1 MAVYGWIRS
10 NLNTE
15 GDKGDYLVRF
25 CSSELKEYKDIL
37 WKLSNRM
44 LSTQNRKLDEY
55 KEKQRTWFAGYLDKE
70 QSIYAI
76 ALSGK
81 QEDILNIEYSKR
93 EETRGLYS
101 VLVLAFTDEDAKKVY
116 IKNDNIFKPLKDILI
131 EIINNKDIS
140 NRAIEQDFSD
150 YVEITNSNNDYD
162 DYNIMQSSENLDLK
176 LWNLSHKRNVITGVL
191 TKSDGI
197 KLFSLFPDAIITV
210 AENIPSQKISTI
222 VYDNDK
228 IVNKKTYSNNKYDNF
243 NNKNTIENSNDI
255 NYIFSEENIKKS
267 AELLRKSII
276 KAMDNLSTIY
286 NQNQI
291 SNKKISENKQLFYI
305 KKISELCKLK
315 LSAEQ
320 KLCIEKTA
328 EKISKKIS
336 KKIKPYDYKYKEQLC
351 YFAYMYYYDNEF
363 IEERIEFV
371 LKNWIKQFKKFGEM
385 LDSNYYMS
393 LRLYDELVK
402 KVK

>member
-150 YVEITNSNNDYD
+150 YVELMNSNGDYD
-162 DYNIMQSSENLDLK
+162 NYNIMQSSEDLDLK

-210 AENIPSQKISTI
+210 AENIPSQKILI
-222 VYDNDK
+222 NR
-228 IVNKKTYSNNKYDNF
+228 KKTETKKEIIKPTLNNI
-243 NNKNTIENSNDI
+243 IEQQNSNETINNI
-255 NYIFSEENIKKS
+255 NYTEEKSSGLIYILFFIIFVF
-267 AELLRKSII
+267 II
-276 KAMDNLSTIY
+276 GVIIY
-286 NQNQI
+286 I
-291 SNKKISENKQLFYI
+291 
-305 KKISELCKLK
+305 LK
-315 LSAEQ
+315 
-320 KLCIEKTA
+320 
-328 EKISKKIS
+328 
-336 KKIKPYDYKYKEQLC
+336 
-351 YFAYMYYYDNEF
+351 
-363 IEERIEFV
+363 
-371 LKNWIKQFKKFGEM
+371 
-385 LDSNYYMS
+385 
-393 LRLYDELVK
+393 
-402 KVK
+402 

>member
-131 EIINNKDIS
+131 EIINNKDVS

-150 YVEITNSNNDYD
+150 YVELINSNGDYD
-162 DYNIMQSSENLDLK
+162 NYNIMQSSEDLDLK

-228 IVNKKTYSNNKYDNF
+228 IVNKKTG
-243 NNKNTIENSNDI
+243 NS
-255 NYIFSEENIKKS
+255 
-267 AELLRKSII
+267 
-276 KAMDNLSTIY
+276 
-286 NQNQI
+286 
-291 SNKKISENKQLFYI
+291 
-305 KKISELCKLK
+305 
-315 LSAEQ
+315 
-320 KLCIEKTA
+320 
-328 EKISKKIS
+328 
-336 KKIKPYDYKYKEQLC
+336 
-351 YFAYMYYYDNEF
+351 
-363 IEERIEFV
+363 
-371 LKNWIKQFKKFGEM
+371 
-385 LDSNYYMS
+385 
-393 LRLYDELVK
+393 VK
-402 KVK
+402 

>member
-10 NLNTE
+10 NLNIE
-15 GDKGDYLVRF
+15 GNKGDYLVRF
-25 CSSELKEYKDIL
+25 CSPEIKEYNDIL

-210 AENIPSQKISTI
+210 AENISSEKILINKTKKQYKTEEVKSTPSIIDQESSKNSNEIINNISDINNTKI
-222 VYDNDK
+222 K
-228 IVNKKTYSNNKYDNF
+228 SNNLV
-243 NNKNTIENSNDI
+243 
-255 NYIFSEENIKKS
+255 YILFFMIFVF
-267 AELLRKSII
+267 II
-276 KAMDNLSTIY
+276 GVIIY
-286 NQNQI
+286 
-291 SNKKISENKQLFYI
+291 F
-305 KKISELCKLK
+305 LK
-315 LSAEQ
+315 
-320 KLCIEKTA
+320 
-328 EKISKKIS
+328 
-336 KKIKPYDYKYKEQLC
+336 
-351 YFAYMYYYDNEF
+351 
-363 IEERIEFV
+363 
-371 LKNWIKQFKKFGEM
+371 
-385 LDSNYYMS
+385 
-393 LRLYDELVK
+393 
-402 KVK
+402 

>member
-1 MAVYGWIRS
+1 
-10 NLNTE
+10 
-15 GDKGDYLVRF
+15 
-25 CSSELKEYKDIL
+25 
-37 WKLSNRM
+37 
-44 LSTQNRKLDEY
+44 
-55 KEKQRTWFAGYLDKE
+55 
-70 QSIYAI
+70 
-76 ALSGK
+76 
-81 QEDILNIEYSKR
+81 
-93 EETRGLYS
+93 
-101 VLVLAFTDEDAKKVY
+101 
-116 IKNDNIFKPLKDILI
+116 
-131 EIINNKDIS
+131 
-140 NRAIEQDFSD
+140 
-150 YVEITNSNNDYD
+150 
-162 DYNIMQSSENLDLK
+162 
-176 LWNLSHKRNVITGVL
+176 
-191 TKSDGI
+191 
-197 KLFSLFPDAIITV
+197 
-210 AENIPSQKISTI
+210 
-222 VYDNDK
+222 
-228 IVNKKTYSNNKYDNF
+228 
-243 NNKNTIENSNDI
+243 
-255 NYIFSEENIKKS
+255 
-267 AELLRKSII
+267 
-276 KAMDNLSTIY
+276 MDNLSTIY

>member
-10 NLNTE
+10 NLNIE
-15 GDKGDYLVRF
+15 GNKGDYLVRF
-25 CSSELKEYKDIL
+25 CSPEIKEYKDIL

-131 EIINNKDIS
+131 EIINNKDVS
-140 NRAIEQDFSD
+140 NRAIEQDFSE
-150 YVEITNSNNDYD
+150 YVELINSNDDYD
-162 DYNIMQSSENLDLK
+162 NYNIMQSSEDLDFK

-210 AENIPSQKISTI
+210 AENIPSQKILI
-222 VYDNDK
+222 NR
-228 IVNKKTYSNNKYDNF
+228 KKTETKKEIIKPTLNNI
-243 NNKNTIENSNDI
+243 IEQQNSNETINNI
-255 NYIFSEENIKKS
+255 NYTEEKSSGLIYILFFIIFVF
-267 AELLRKSII
+267 II
-276 KAMDNLSTIY
+276 GVIIY
-286 NQNQI
+286 I
-291 SNKKISENKQLFYI
+291 
-305 KKISELCKLK
+305 LK
-315 LSAEQ
+315 
-320 KLCIEKTA
+320 
-328 EKISKKIS
+328 
-336 KKIKPYDYKYKEQLC
+336 
-351 YFAYMYYYDNEF
+351 
-363 IEERIEFV
+363 
-371 LKNWIKQFKKFGEM
+371 
-385 LDSNYYMS
+385 
-393 LRLYDELVK
+393 
-402 KVK
+402 

>member
-10 NLNTE
+10 NLNIE
-15 GDKGDYLVRF
+15 GNKGDYLVRF
-25 CSSELKEYKDIL
+25 CSPEIKEYKDIL

-140 NRAIEQDFSD
+140 NRAIEQDFSE
-150 YVEITNSNNDYD
+150 YVELINSNDDYD
-162 DYNIMQSSENLDLK
+162 NYNIMQSSEDLDFK

-210 AENIPSQKISTI
+210 AENIPSQKILI
-222 VYDNDK
+222 NR
-228 IVNKKTYSNNKYDNF
+228 KKTETKKEIIKPTLNNI
-243 NNKNTIENSNDI
+243 IEQQNSNETINNI
-255 NYIFSEENIKKS
+255 NYTDEKSSGLIYILFFIIFVF
-267 AELLRKSII
+267 II
-276 KAMDNLSTIY
+276 GVIIY
-286 NQNQI
+286 I
-291 SNKKISENKQLFYI
+291 
-305 KKISELCKLK
+305 LK
-315 LSAEQ
+315 
-320 KLCIEKTA
+320 
-328 EKISKKIS
+328 
-336 KKIKPYDYKYKEQLC
+336 
-351 YFAYMYYYDNEF
+351 
-363 IEERIEFV
+363 
-371 LKNWIKQFKKFGEM
+371 
-385 LDSNYYMS
+385 
-393 LRLYDELVK
+393 
-402 KVK
+402 

>member
-150 YVEITNSNNDYD
+150 YVELINSNGDYD
-162 DYNIMQSSENLDLK
+162 NYNIMQSSEDLDLK

-210 AENIPSQKISTI
+210 AENISSEKILINKTKKQYKTEEVKSTPSIIDQESSKNSNEIINNISDINNTKI
-222 VYDNDK
+222 K
-228 IVNKKTYSNNKYDNF
+228 SNNLV
-243 NNKNTIENSNDI
+243 
-255 NYIFSEENIKKS
+255 YILFFMIFVF
-267 AELLRKSII
+267 II
-276 KAMDNLSTIY
+276 GVIIY
-286 NQNQI
+286 
-291 SNKKISENKQLFYI
+291 F
-305 KKISELCKLK
+305 LK
-315 LSAEQ
+315 
-320 KLCIEKTA
+320 
-328 EKISKKIS
+328 
-336 KKIKPYDYKYKEQLC
+336 
-351 YFAYMYYYDNEF
+351 
-363 IEERIEFV
+363 
-371 LKNWIKQFKKFGEM
+371 
-385 LDSNYYMS
+385 
-393 LRLYDELVK
+393 
-402 KVK
+402 

>member
-228 IVNKKTYSNNKYDNF
+228 ILNKKTYSNNKYDNF